1 MDRTPE
7 VSSPEALL
15 SNGSDAIDFLDHQDD
30 DELDE
35 FEHAQT
41 RRKLQQKRRKAA
53 GA

>member
-1 MDRTPE
+1 MDTQIE
-7 VSSPEALL
+7 VSPTEVLMSEVP
-15 SNGSDAIDFLDHQDD
+15 DYLDHQDD

-41 RRKLQQKRRKAA
+41 RKKLQQKRRKAA